1 MHACTH
7 THTHTH
13 TQTYTHMYFMDI
25 TTNQDNWPMYNYT
38 RLTTLAMFTD
48 LKPELL
54 CHAHSL
60 GVTKHSIIV
69 QVCLH

>member
-1 MHACTH
+1 MHICIHIH

-13 TQTYTHMYFMDI
+13 KHAHTYLLCF
-25 TTNQDNWPMYNYT
+25 QDNWPMYNYT

-60 GVTKHSIIV
+60 GVSPV
-69 QVCLH
+69 EV

>member
-1 MHACTH
+1 MMH
-7 THTHTH
+7 THTHTL
-13 TQTYTHMYFMDI
+13 YFFLEI
-25 TTNQDNWPMYNYT
+25 FKDNWPMYNYT

-60 GVTKHSIIV
+60 GVS
-69 QVCLH
+69 L